1 VEWSGVV
8 PVCRQALSVACVVAE
23 LRFGGRTLPRG
34 LGSGLNGGLA
44 GAPAGGEVLGDFG
57 AAHDRRGGRA
67 EHDQAERFGGDDD
80 QADYGGED
88 LVASLTGI
96 GVSSHGDTLMGAELR
111 FGAELWFGWSE

>member
-1 VEWSGVV
+1 MEWSGVV

-23 LRFGGRTLPRG
+23 HSRG

-44 GAPAGGEVLGDFG
+44 GAPAGGEALGDFG

-67 EHDQAERFGGDDD
+67 EHD